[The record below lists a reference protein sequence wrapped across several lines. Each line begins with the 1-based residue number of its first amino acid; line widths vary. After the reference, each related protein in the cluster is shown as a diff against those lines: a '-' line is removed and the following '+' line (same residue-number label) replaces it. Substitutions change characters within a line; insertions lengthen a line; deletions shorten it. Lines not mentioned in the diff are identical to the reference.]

1 MKQKIQDILTE
12 IVEQFKKDNLL
23 PQDAAVRVMIENTK
37 DKKNGDYATNLA
49 MLLAKPMKKKPQ
61 EIASLIVDS
70 IPVTDEITK
79 VEIAGPGFINFFVSK
94 NYLASQVEAILND
107 EHLGVKTA
115 AKPETVVIDYSSPNV
130 AKEMAVHHIRSTV
143 IGDAVV
149 RILEFLGHKVI
160 RANHIGD
167 WGTQFGMLIAYLEK
181 KENENAS
188 NLELSDLEAFYR
200 EAKKCYES
208 DEDCSII
215 KALESIDMKFDKI
228 IMNDY

>member
-1 MKQKIQDILTE
+1 MKQKIQDILTG
-12 IVEQFKKDNLL
+12 IVEQFKKDNLI
-23 PQDAAVRVMIENTK
+23 PQDSNVRVMIENPK

-61 EIASLIVDS
+61 EIASLIVNS
-70 IPVTDEITK
+70 IPVSNEITK

-94 NYLASQVEAILND
+94 NYLAAQVEAILSD
-107 EHLGVKTA
+107 DHLGVKVTD
-115 AKPETVVIDYSSPNV
+115 KPETVVIDYSSPNV

-167 WGTQFGMLIAYLEK
+167 
-181 KENENAS
+181 
-188 NLELSDLEAFYR
+188 
-200 EAKKCYES
+200 
-208 DEDCSII
+208 
-215 KALESIDMKFDKI
+215 
-228 IMNDY
+228 